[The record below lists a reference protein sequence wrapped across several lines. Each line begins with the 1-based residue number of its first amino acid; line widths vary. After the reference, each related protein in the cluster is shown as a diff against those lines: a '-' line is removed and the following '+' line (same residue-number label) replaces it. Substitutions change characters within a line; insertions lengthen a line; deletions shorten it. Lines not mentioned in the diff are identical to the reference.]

1 MPWVY
6 VVKLHANFRV
16 ADSTA
21 ISRLAP
27 FVRDCLVMSDKIRWG
42 VLGVANIAVKKVIPA
57 MQKGRFCEIGAIASR
72 DADRA
77 SQAAGQLGIPKSY
90 GSYQELLADPAIQA
104 VYIPLPNHLHVPLSI
119 KAAEAGKHVLC
130 EKPLS
135 LTADEAKS
143 LIAVRNKTR
152 VKIGEAFMVRTHP
165 QWLRARELV
174 RSGAIGELRSIT
186 SVFSYFNRDPKNIR
200 NVPEIGGGG
209 LMDIGCYPITMARFL
224 FEREPQRVA
233 ALLDR
238 DPEMTTDRLSSAI
251 LDFAPGHATF
261 TCSTQ
266 LVPFQRMQILGTKAR
281 IEMEIPY
288 NIPPDR
294 PSRIFIDD
302 GSELGG
308 RNARVEEFETV
319 DQYTIQG
326 DAFSRA
332 ILDNTDVPVSLENA
346 LGNMQVIEAI
356 QHAGQSHRWENV

>member
-1 MPWVY
+1 
-6 VVKLHANFRV
+6 
-16 ADSTA
+16 
-21 ISRLAP
+21 
-27 FVRDCLVMSDKIRWG
+27 MSDKIRWG

-57 MQKGRFCEIGAIASR
+57 MQKGRFCQITAIASR

-77 SQAAGQLGIPKSY
+77 HQAATQLGIPKSY
-90 GSYQELLADPAIQA
+90 GSYHELLADPEIQA

-135 LTADEAKS
+135 LTAEEAKS

-174 RSGAIGELRSIT
+174 RSGAIGELRSIV
-186 SVFSYFNRDPKNIR
+186 SVFTYFNRDPKNIR
-200 NVPEIGGGG
+200 NVPETGGGG
-209 LMDIGCYPITMARFL
+209 VMDIGCYPITMARFL
-224 FEREPQRVA
+224 YEREPVRVA
-233 ALLDR
+233 AMIDR
-238 DPEMTTDRLSSAI
+238 DPEMNTDRLSSAL
-251 LDFAPGHATF
+251 LDFGAGCHAVF

-281 IEMEIPY
+281 IDMEIPY
-288 NIPPDR
+288 NIPNDR

-302 GSELGG
+302 GTELGG
-308 RNARVEEFETV
+308 RKARIEEFATV

-332 ILDNTDVPVSLENA
+332 ILDNTEVPVPLENA
-346 LGNMQVIEAI
+346 LGNMQVIEAVL
-356 QHAGQSHRWENV
+356 HAGQSGRWETV